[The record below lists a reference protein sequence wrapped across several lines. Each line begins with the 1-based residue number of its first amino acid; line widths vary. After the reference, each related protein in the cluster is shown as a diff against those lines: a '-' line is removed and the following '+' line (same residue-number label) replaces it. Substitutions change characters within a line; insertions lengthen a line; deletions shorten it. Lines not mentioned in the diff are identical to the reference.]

1 MTKNKIVLISL
12 AVALVALLV
21 VYFLVVAPLLNEEVE
36 PPVPQDGEGIYNNRL
51 TVYTPLETSDIL
63 SIHIKNDKSE
73 HEFVR
78 QKNEKGEVTTVIKG
92 YEKLSFDESIYTYL
106 LSFATAPLSADNEP
120 YRNLTDEQM
129 REYGVTADTC
139 QATMTVNYTDANG
152 QAQKHVLRIGFST
165 FTASPTYYVAIEGRN
180 SVYRF
185 SSAVEGAVLYS
196 ICDYISPVIYMG
208 YNSSS
213 EAMIDITVFSIS
225 KGYLN
230 DTSSLKPIIYLT
242 GKPSVSAVD
251 GTESTEYTAHIM
263 DANGNIIK
271 STVADSDY
279 VVNAID
285 VFYTTFLG
293 DLVMALDP
301 DDATLKKYGLGDD
314 DFRYIVDAR
323 NKKGDVVSTFF
334 ISAPMTDPETEEVYY
349 YTMAYQAGVPLL
361 IRLPEQALIPENQ
374 FKDIE
379 STVFDE
385 DAVLNWAATNTVG
398 AGLAEGI
405 KPDDQYAG
413 VKSVTVKAPIGTWKD
428 GKLQNDGG
436 MFQDTFY
443 TNYVHD
449 ATNNLDVLMITSA
462 NGSYKDERVATGK
475 EFNKFYYMLIAHPIP
490 SRFNSMTEAEIA
502 AKAVDENLLFTLYVE
517 LNDGRVQLLEYYQIS
532 SEYVMMRN
540 TMGETVNGA
549 IVMGETNTVF
559 DTTRGQVIDYLQDSL
574 IKLVTGVSIE
584 T

>member
-12 AVALVALLV
+12 AVALVALV
-21 VYFLVVAPLLNEEVE
+21 IVYFLVVAPLLNDEVE
-36 PPVPQDGEGIYNNRL
+36 PPVPQDGEGLFNGRL
-51 TVYTPLETSDIL
+51 TVYAPLQTENLL
-63 SIHIKNDKSE
+63 SINISNKTGEYEFVREKNDK
-73 HEFVR
+73 
-78 QKNEKGEVTTVIKG
+78 NEYTTKIKG
-92 YEKLSFDESIYTYL
+92 YEKLSFDESLYTYI
-106 LSFATAPLSADNEP
+106 LSFATSPVSADNEP

-129 REYGVTADTC
+129 KEYGVTADTC
-139 QATMTVNYTDANG
+139 QSTMTVYYKDASG
-152 QAQKHVLRIGFST
+152 ATQKYVLRIGYSS
-165 FTASPTYYVAIEGRN
+165 FTANKTYYVALDGRN

-185 SSAVEGAVLYS
+185 SGAAEGAVLYS
-196 ICDYISPVIYMG
+196 ICDYISPIIYAG
-208 YNSSS
+208 YQNAA

-230 DTSSLKPIIYLT
+230 DTSTLVPIIYLT
-242 GKPSVSAVD
+242 GKPTVSEID
-251 GTESTEYTAHIM
+251 GTEGTTYMAHVMNDKGEIF
-263 DANGNIIK
+263 K
-271 STVADSDY
+271 STAADSDY
-279 VVNAID
+279 VVNAMDI
-285 VFYTTFLG
+285 FYTSFYG
-293 DLVMALDP
+293 DVVVAIDP
-301 DDATLKKYGLGDD
+301 DKATLDKYGLGDD
-314 DFRYIVDAR
+314 DLRYIVDAR
-323 NKKGDVVSTFF
+323 DKKGDVVHTFF
-334 ISAPMTDPETEEVYY
+334 ISAPIEDAETEEIFY
-349 YTMAYQAGVPLL
+349 YTLASQNGVPLL
-361 IRLPEQALIPENQ
+361 VRIPKQALIPPNQ
-374 FKDIE
+374 FKDME
-379 STVFDE
+379 STVFNE
-385 DAVLNWAATNTVG
+385 DSILNWAATNTIG

-405 KPDDQYAG
+405 KPDEQYAG

-436 MFQDTFY
+436 MFQDTYY

-449 ATNNLDVLMITSA
+449 ATKNLDILMITSQ

-475 EFNKFYYMLIAHPIP
+475 EFNKFYYLLIAHPIP

-574 IKLVTGVSIE
+574 IKLVTGVQIE